1 MIVRA
6 VLCKEFGPPGSL
18 VMEDVAEPELDRG
31 QVRIAIRACGV
42 NFPDLLM
49 IAGKYQQQPP
59 MPFSPGAELAGDVI
73 EIASDVADIKQGQ
86 RVIAVTGFGGM
97 AEQICVHAQKVV
109 PLPDA
114 IDYVPAAAF
123 LLAYG
128 TAYHALKQRAQ
139 LQAGETLAVLG
150 AAGGVG
156 LAAVEIGKL
165 MGATVIAAAS
175 TTDKL
180 KLTAEYG
187 ADHLINYTDTSLKDG
202 IHEITAGA
210 GADVI
215 YDPVG
220 GELFE
225 QSLRAVAWRGRI
237 LVIGFAS
244 GQISKIPANLPLL
257 KGSSIVGVFWGRF
270 TEEEPE
276 TNAENTA
283 ELFRL
288 LQDGKLKPHV
298 SETYPLEKS
307 ALALEA
313 LAARRA
319 KGKIVIKI

>member
-1 MIVRA
+1 MRA

-180 KLTAEYG
+180 KLAAEYG

-225 QSLRAVAWRGRI
+225 QSLRAVAWRGRV

>member
-73 EIASDVADIKQGQ
+73 EIASDVADIEQGQ

-165 MGATVIAAAS
+165 IGATVIAAAS

-225 QSLRAVAWRGRI
+225 QSLRAVAWRGRV

>member
-128 TAYHALKQRAQ
+128 TAYHALRQRAQ

-165 MGATVIAAAS
+165 IGATVIAAAS

-225 QSLRAVAWRGRI
+225 QSLRAVAWRGRV

-298 SETYPLEKS
+298 TETYPLEKS

>member
-1 MIVRA
+1 MRA
-6 VLCKEFGPPGSL
+6 VLCKEFGPPENL
-18 VMEDVAEPELDRG
+18 VIEDIAEPQLDRG

-49 IAGKYQQQPP
+49 IAGKYQHQPP
-59 MPFSPGAELAGDVI
+59 MPFSPGAELAGDVS
-73 EIASDVADIKQGQ
+73 EIASDVVDIKQGQ

-97 AEQICVHAQKVV
+97 AEQICVHAQKIVA
-109 PLPDA
+109 LPDA

-128 TAYHALKQRAQ
+128 TAYHALMQRAE

-180 KLTAEYG
+180 DLAAEHG
-187 ADHLINYTDTSLKDG
+187 ADHLINYTNTSLKDG
-202 IHEITAGA
+202 INKMTSGH

-225 QSLRAVAWRGRI
+225 QSLRAVAWRGRV

-270 TEEEPE
+270 AEEEPE

-283 ELFRL
+283 ELLRL
-288 LQDGKLKPHV
+288 LQKGKLRPHV
-298 SETYPLEKS
+298 SETYPLEQS
-307 ALALEA
+307 ALALQA
-313 LAARRA
+313 VAARRA

>member
-1 MIVRA
+1 MRA

>member
-1 MIVRA
+1 MRA
-6 VLCKEFGPPGSL
+6 VLCKEFGPPENL
-18 VMEDVAEPELDRG
+18 VIEDIAEPQLDRG

-49 IAGKYQQQPP
+49 IAGKYQHQPP
-59 MPFSPGAELAGDVI
+59 MPFSPGAELAGDVS
-73 EIASDVADIKQGQ
+73 EIASDVVDIKQGQ

-109 PLPDA
+109 ALPDA

-128 TAYHALKQRAQ
+128 TAYHALKQRAE

-180 KLTAEYG
+180 DLAAEYG
-187 ADHLINYTDTSLKDG
+187 ADHLINYTNTSLKDG
-202 IHEITAGA
+202 VHKMTSGH

-225 QSLRAVAWRGRI
+225 QSLRAVAWRGRV

-288 LQDGKLKPHV
+288 LQEGKLKPHV
-298 SETYPLEKS
+298 SETYPLEQS

>member
-128 TAYHALKQRAQ
+128 TAYHALRQRAQ

-225 QSLRAVAWRGRI
+225 QSLRAVAWRGRV

>member
-1 MIVRA
+1 VRA
-6 VLCKEFGPPGSL
+6 VLCKEFGPPENL
-18 VMEDVAEPELDRG
+18 VIEDIAEPQLDRG

-49 IAGKYQQQPP
+49 IAGKYQHQPP
-59 MPFSPGAELAGDVI
+59 MPFSPGAELAGDVS
-73 EIASDVADIKQGQ
+73 EIASDVVDIKQGQ

-97 AEQICVHAQKVV
+97 AEQICVPAEKIVA
-109 PLPDA
+109 LPDA
-114 IDYVPAAAF
+114 IDYVPGAAF

-128 TAYHALKQRAQ
+128 TAYHALMQRAE

-180 KLTAEYG
+180 DLAAEHG
-187 ADHLINYTDTSLKDG
+187 ADHLINYTNTSLKDG
-202 IHEITAGA
+202 IHKMTSGH

-225 QSLRAVAWRGRI
+225 QSLRAVAWRGRV

-244 GQISKIPANLPLL
+244 GKIPKIPANLPLL

-270 TEEEPE
+270 AEEEPE

-288 LQDGKLKPHV
+288 LQEGKLRPHV
-298 SETYPLEKS
+298 SETYPLEQS
-307 ALALEA
+307 ALALQA
-313 LAARRA
+313 VAARRA

>member
-1 MIVRA
+1 MRA
-6 VLCKEFGPPGSL
+6 VLCKEFGPPENL
-18 VMEDVAEPELDRG
+18 VIEDIAEPQLDRG

-49 IAGKYQQQPP
+49 IAGKYQHQPP
-59 MPFSPGAELAGDVI
+59 MPFSPGAELAGDVS
-73 EIASDVADIKQGQ
+73 EIASDVVDIKQGQ

-97 AEQICVHAQKVV
+97 AEQICVHAQKIVA
-109 PLPDA
+109 LPDA

-128 TAYHALKQRAQ
+128 TAYHALMQRAE

-180 KLTAEYG
+180 DLAAEHG
-187 ADHLINYTDTSLKDG
+187 ADHLINYTNTSLKDG
-202 IHEITAGA
+202 INKMTSGH
-210 GADVI
+210 GADVS

-225 QSLRAVAWRGRI
+225 QSLRAVAWRGRV

-270 TEEEPE
+270 AEEEPE

-283 ELFRL
+283 KLFRL
-288 LQDGKLKPHV
+288 LQEGKLRPHV
-298 SETYPLEKS
+298 SETYPLEQS
-307 ALALEA
+307 ALALQA
-313 LAARRA
+313 VAARRA

>member
-1 MIVRA
+1 MRA

-128 TAYHALKQRAQ
+128 TAYHALRQRAQ

-165 MGATVIAAAS
+165 IGATVIAAAS

-225 QSLRAVAWRGRI
+225 QSLRAVAWRGRV

-244 GQISKIPANLPLL
+244 GQISEIPANLPLL

>member
-1 MIVRA
+1 MRA

-18 VMEDVAEPELDRG
+18 IMEDVAEPELDRG

-73 EIASDVADIKQGQ
+73 EIASDVADIEQGQ

-165 MGATVIAAAS
+165 IGATVIAAAS

-202 IHEITAGA
+202 IHGITAGD

-225 QSLRAVAWRGRI
+225 QSLRAVAWRGRV

>member
-1 MIVRA
+1 MRA

-18 VMEDVAEPELDRG
+18 VVEDVAEPELDRG

-165 MGATVIAAAS
+165 IGATVIAAAS

-225 QSLRAVAWRGRI
+225 QSLRAVAWRGRV

>member
-42 NFPDLLM
+42 NFPDLLI

-165 MGATVIAAAS
+165 IGATVIAAAS

-225 QSLRAVAWRGRI
+225 QSLRAVAWRGRV

-244 GQISKIPANLPLL
+244 GQISEIPANLPLL

>member
-1 MIVRA
+1 VRA

-73 EIASDVADIKQGQ
+73 EIASDVADIEQGQ

-225 QSLRAVAWRGRI
+225 QSLRAVAWRGRV

>member
-1 MIVRA
+1 MRA

-42 NFPDLLM
+42 NFSDLLM

>member
-42 NFPDLLM
+42 NFPDLLI

-180 KLTAEYG
+180 KLTTEYG

-225 QSLRAVAWRGRI
+225 QSLRAVAWRGRV

-244 GQISKIPANLPLL
+244 GQISEIPANLPLL

>member
-1 MIVRA
+1 MRA
-6 VLCKEFGPPGSL
+6 VLCKEFGPPENL
-18 VMEDVAEPELDRG
+18 VIEDIAEPQLDRG

-49 IAGKYQQQPP
+49 IAGKYQHQPP
-59 MPFSPGAELAGDVI
+59 MPFSPGAELAGDVS
-73 EIASDVADIKQGQ
+73 EIASDVVDIKQGQ

-97 AEQICVHAQKVV
+97 AEQICVHAQKIVA
-109 PLPDA
+109 LPDA

-128 TAYHALKQRAQ
+128 TAYHALMQRAE

-180 KLTAEYG
+180 DLAAEHG
-187 ADHLINYTDTSLKDG
+187 ADHLINYTNTSLKDG
-202 IHEITAGA
+202 IHKMTSGH

-225 QSLRAVAWRGRI
+225 QSLRAVAWRGRV

-244 GQISKIPANLPLL
+244 GQIS
-257 KGSSIVGVFWGRF
+257 
-270 TEEEPE
+270 
-276 TNAENTA
+276 
-283 ELFRL
+283 
-288 LQDGKLKPHV
+288 
-298 SETYPLEKS
+298 
-307 ALALEA
+307 
-313 LAARRA
+313 
-319 KGKIVIKI
+319 

>member
-1 MIVRA
+1 MRA

-18 VMEDVAEPELDRG
+18 IMEDVAEPELDRG

-225 QSLRAVAWRGRI
+225 QSLRAVAWRGRV

>member
-1 MIVRA
+1 MRA
-6 VLCKEFGPPGSL
+6 VLCKEFGPPENL
-18 VMEDVAEPELDRG
+18 VIEDIAEPQLDRG

-49 IAGKYQQQPP
+49 IAGKYQHQPP
-59 MPFSPGAELAGDVI
+59 MPFSPGAELAGDVS
-73 EIASDVADIKQGQ
+73 EIASDVVDIKQGQ

-97 AEQICVHAQKVV
+97 AEQICVPAEKIVA
-109 PLPDA
+109 LPDA
-114 IDYVPAAAF
+114 IDYVPGAAF

-128 TAYHALKQRAQ
+128 TAYHALMQRAE

-180 KLTAEYG
+180 DLAAEHG
-187 ADHLINYTDTSLKDG
+187 ADHLINYTNTSLKDG
-202 IHEITAGA
+202 IHKMTSGH

-225 QSLRAVAWRGRI
+225 QSLRAVAWRGRV

-244 GQISKIPANLPLL
+244 GKIPKIPANLPLL

-270 TEEEPE
+270 AEEEPE

-288 LQDGKLKPHV
+288 LQEGKLRPHV
-298 SETYPLEKS
+298 SETYPLEQS
-307 ALALEA
+307 ALALQA
-313 LAARRA
+313 VAARRA

>member
-1 MIVRA
+1 
-6 VLCKEFGPPGSL
+6 
-18 VMEDVAEPELDRG
+18 MEDIAEPELGRG

-49 IAGKYQQQPP
+49 IAGKYQHQPP
-59 MPFSPGAELAGDVI
+59 MPFSPGAELGGDVI
-73 EIASDVADIKQGQ
+73 EIASDVAGIKQGQ

-97 AEQICVHAQKVV
+97 AEQICVPAQRVV

-128 TAYHALKQRAQ
+128 TAYHALKQRAE

-180 KLTAEYG
+180 DLAAEYG
-187 ADHLINYTDTSLKDG
+187 ADHLINYTNTSLKDG
-202 IHEITAGA
+202 IHEITAGD

-225 QSLRAVAWRGRI
+225 QSLRAVAWRGRV
-237 LVIGFAS
+237 LVIGFTS

-276 TNAENTA
+276 KSAENTA

-288 LQDGKLKPHV
+288 LQEGKLKPHV
-298 SETYPLEKS
+298 SETCPLEES

-313 LAARRA
+313 LAARRV

>member
-128 TAYHALKQRAQ
+128 TAYHALRQRAQ

-165 MGATVIAAAS
+165 IGATVIAAAS

-225 QSLRAVAWRGRI
+225 QSLRAVAWRGRV

>member
-1 MIVRA
+1 MRA

-42 NFPDLLM
+42 NFSDLLM

-225 QSLRAVAWRGRI
+225 QSLRAVAWRGRV